1 MIGIQ
6 ILVTAFFSL
15 IAAYLV
21 FNMSY
26 LLFFA
31 LAGLK
36 KNQPVAGKARTLRK
50 FCVLI
55 PAYKEDV
62 VIIETGK
69 AAVKHQYDG
78 EADVFVI
85 ADGLKPETISTLRA
99 NGVGVIEVS
108 FEKSTKGKAMQTAL
122 ANLPPNTY
130 DIAMVLDAD
139 NIMGNNVLNKI
150 NLAFEEGFC
159 VVQAHRTAKN
169 LDTPFALLDAC
180 NEEINNQFFRKG
192 HHAVGLSA
200 ALIGSGMAFEYSYLI
215 KLLVGIGEVA
225 GEDKEIDFR
234 IVKDGVK
241 VHYLHDAYVYDE
253 KVANAAVFTG
263 QRSRW
268 IMAQIDC
275 CRKYF
280 GQGFVQL
287 FRHGNFEFFDKVLQT
302 LLLPRVLLM
311 GVLTF
316 MLAQSLLN
324 PWGLS
329 PVFWAALLFI
339 TGATLLVAL
348 PKRFY
353 NRQLW
358 QAIVR
363 LPAVFFYMCLAML
376 KIRKTGKSFV
386 HTPHTS
392 ATQSPTFVL
401 DEKR

>member
-150 NLAFEEGFC
+150 NLAFEEGFR